1 VSVTG
6 APAAGDQF
14 TLAPSVTQSVFQ
26 TLQNLIA
33 TLNTPA
39 TGATGATRLQN
50 DLNRSVLD
58 VDQALD
64 HILSTRADAGATLR
78 ELDAL
83 STGNDDR
90 NLQLDTSLS
99 RLNDL
104 DYNKALS
111 DYARQQLSLDAAQ
124 KSFAKVSGLS
134 LFDYL

>member
-1 VSVTG
+1 M
-6 APAAGDQF
+6 
-14 TLAPSVTQSVFQ
+14 FQ
-26 TLQNLIA
+26 TLENLIA
-33 TLNTPA
+33 ALNAPA

-58 VDQALD
+58 IDQALD

-90 NLQLDTSLS
+90 NLQIDTSLS
-99 RLNDL
+99 RLDDL